1 MFNDKT
7 VWWDVLCNLENG
19 TTVGGCR
26 SSSSPRR
33 RTASSTSRNS
43 DTSSGSGMS
52 SSSSAT
58 KQLNNK
64 NKKNKSDRNLVEH
77 FSKSDSSLNHVDLQ
91 VTPINNEEAIER
103 HRVVVAKCIDAI
115 DAGT

>member
-1 MFNDKT
+1 M
-7 VWWDVLCNLENG
+7 WWDVLCNLENG

-52 SSSSAT
+52 SSSS
-58 KQLNNK
+58 
-64 NKKNKSDRNLVEH
+64 EH